1 MSYIKNN
8 FLLKNKTAEEL
19 YFGYA
24 KDMKIFDYH
33 CHLPEK
39 QILENKSFND
49 IYEIWLAGDHYK
61 WRLMRNYG
69 ADEEYITGSKSNREK
84 FLTYCRVLGTAF
96 GNPLYHWSQVELKE
110 YFGCELEINE
120 KNAEAI
126 WDMCNDYIRKNKI
139 TVLESEYMV
148 NNDLVAGTIDLVLMD
163 DKQFI
168 IADIKT
174 TSSLHKDSVSWQ
186 LSIYTYLYW
195 LDRVGEENLL
205 ENYNNTLGQA
215 YHFGKSGLKV
225 VDIHLRPLEEVLRLI
240 ECERQGIP
248 YTQPNIIPVDQLV
261 LLEDAELEVA
271 RLEALVKAASQK
283 RDEFRQ
289 GILKA
294 MEENGII
301 NYESD
306 LLKISYIAPSV
317 RTTIDSAKL
326 KKDLP
331 DLAKEYSKEVKSNA
345 SVRIT
350 IKGENNE

>member
-1 MSYIKNN
+1 MLKFNEENHEYTLDDRVLISTTQLMAKQHLSPDYSMVKASVLQNKAERGTLIHAEIEDFN
-8 FLLKNKTAEEL
+8 KNKALGFTDEL
-19 YFGYA
+19 SMY
-24 KDMKIFDYH
+24 
-33 CHLPEK
+33 
-39 QILENKSFND
+39 
-49 IYEIWLAGDHYK
+49 
-61 WRLMRNYG
+61 
-69 ADEEYITGSKSNREK
+69 
-84 FLTYCRVLGTAF
+84 V
-96 GNPLYHWSQVELKE
+96 
-110 YFGCELEINE
+110 
-120 KNAEAI
+120 
-126 WDMCNDYIRKNKI
+126 DYIRKNKI

>member
-1 MSYIKNN
+1 MLKFNEDNHEYTLDDRVLISTTQLMAKHHLSPDYSMVKASVLQNKAERGTLIHAEIEDFN
-8 FLLKNKTAEEL
+8 KNKALGFTDEL
-19 YFGYA
+19 SMY
-24 KDMKIFDYH
+24 
-33 CHLPEK
+33 
-39 QILENKSFND
+39 
-49 IYEIWLAGDHYK
+49 
-61 WRLMRNYG
+61 
-69 ADEEYITGSKSNREK
+69 
-84 FLTYCRVLGTAF
+84 V
-96 GNPLYHWSQVELKE
+96 
-110 YFGCELEINE
+110 
-120 KNAEAI
+120 
-126 WDMCNDYIRKNKI
+126 DYIRKNKI

-350 IKGENNE
+350 IKGDNNE